1 MNVYHHALF
10 DLAIARLDSL
20 VTPTTVLA
28 EKKQQGSQ
36 ACRLLLQ
43 QFITQSLFAK
53 QENVCFVERNLPY
66 YLISTTNGEK
76 RYLSFSHSQTHVAVL
91 MASTPLLGL
100 DIEDNEIT
108 HQVAT
113 RYFHANELAW
123 LTTLP
128 IMQQANARRLLWT
141 FKEAY
146 IKQQGNQQGNANQPI
161 KSQLVAGLKVDITQL
176 IPTLQLRQ
184 FIDSKTAMKSV
195 KPSNKPLIYQRISET
210 SNYYYGFLSYFNCAL
225 MIEFSDTKKSV

>member
-53 QENVCFVERNLPY
+53 QENVCFVETNLPY

-76 RYLSFSHSQTHVAVL
+76 RYVSFSHSQTHVAVL
-91 MASTPLLGL
+91 VAFTPILGV
-100 DIEDNEIT
+100 DIEDGEIT
-108 HQVAT
+108 DNVAR
-113 RYFHANELAW
+113 RYFHANEVAW

-128 IMQQANARRLLWT
+128 HAQQAKAKQLLWT

-146 IKQQGNQQGNANQPI
+146 IKRQGNQQGSDRSPI
-161 KSQLVAGLKVDITQL
+161 TSQLLTGLKTDITQL
-176 IPTLQLRQ
+176 IPTEQLQR
-184 FIDSKTAMKSV
+184 FINIKSTHQALQRFD
-195 KPSNKPLIYQRISET
+195 KPLIYQQVNADS
-210 SNYYYGFLSYFNCAL
+210 SCYYGFLPCVNCAIVVQ
-225 MIEFSDTKKSV
+225 MADTKKSI